1 MMTTSIQDIMSS
13 ELGHKDK
20 VIAMTETAL
29 MDKKALA
36 ELFEILRIGHDV
48 DKGTVAEVMKYIS
61 KENPD
66 VMLPYIDL
74 LIEYVDYKAP
84 KVRWG
89 CPESI
94 GYIACKYP
102 NEVGKAVP
110 KLLSNLEEKSTVVR
124 WCAAFALTEIAKY
137 NHGKQKELIA
147 NFNQLIKTEQNNGVR
162 NLYIKAIK
170 EIQK

>member
-1 MMTTSIQDIMSS
+1 MSS
-13 ELGHKDK
+13 EWGHKEK
-20 VIAMTETAL
+20 IIAMTETAL

-36 ELFEILRIGHDV
+36 ELFDILRTGHDV
-48 DKGTVAEVMKYIS
+48 AKGTAAEVMKYIS

-66 VMLPYIDL
+66 AMLPYVDL
-74 LIEYVDYKAP
+74 LIEYIDYKAP

-102 NEVGKAVP
+102 DEVGKAVP
-110 KLLSNLEEKSTVVR
+110 KLLGNLEDKSTVVR
-124 WCAAFALTEIAKY
+124 WCAAFALTEIAKNY
-137 NHGKQKELIA
+137 HEKQMELVTI
-147 NFNQLIKTEQNNGVR
+147 FRKLIKTEQNSGVR

-170 EIQK
+170 DIEKQIIRG